1 MIIKEAKILIIMTKI
16 IIIVTIMMTID
27 EIAWRKKTK
36 LDLIKK
42 LPR

>member
-27 EIAWRKKTK
+27 EIAWRKKKNLT
-36 LDLIKK
+36 
-42 LPR
+42 